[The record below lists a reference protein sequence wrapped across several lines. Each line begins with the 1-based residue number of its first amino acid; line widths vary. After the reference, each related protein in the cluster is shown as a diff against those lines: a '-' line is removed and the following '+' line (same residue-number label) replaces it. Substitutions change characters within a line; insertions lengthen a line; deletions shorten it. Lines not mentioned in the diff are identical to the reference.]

1 MRKKTASSA
10 RSDGWDLVSNLRIR
24 LKHLSNGLLP
34 DEQAVL
40 EQIMQID
47 LEALERAFQKERE
60 LQPTEQFYN
69 VVSQEMTRH
78 PEAADWV
85 LQNYSGRLTSRNRS
99 VVRASRAW
107 LSFKKASKL
116 KSSLKIEH
124 TIKEDKGESSSNKTD
139 SCRYYGEEYK
149 LNYEKIIK
157 SASIKPTL
165 LDDTTFKFLSSWEF
179 DIVAFAEKPEV
190 AGMPILVLGH
200 FIIIQSGLDELLKLN
215 MDRVDKWLRSIE
227 MSYQDQPYHNNLHGA
242 DVMCTMFYWYSS
254 ELFKANMSSLDM
266 LSSIMAALAHDV
278 GHDGVTNEFHINVW
292 SSFAQRYNNVAPL
305 ENHHA
310 ALSIQLL
317 SEDENNWLKSFEIAD
332 RFYIRSLFLRL
343 ILSTQS
349 QQHQVHLE
357 NVKDVVERLA
367 LEKNE
372 KLLMFDES
380 NWNNERIFVLEAGL
394 HFADLSNPAKPLLI
408 AMDWA
413 ERIVK
418 EFFAQGDRERE
429 LGIPVSPMCDRVKSD
444 MEIGQSGFIKFVV
457 LPSYQ
462 LWVKLIPEFES
473 IITNLKGNLSFW
485 ENKKNSGVL
494 RNSLYIQ

>member
-1 MRKKTASSA
+1 MKSINMREKTGSSE
-10 RSDGWDLVSNLRIR
+10 RSTCDSKDLVSNLRVR
-24 LKHLSNGLLP
+24 LQHLSNALLP
-34 DEQAVL
+34 DEQSEL
-40 EQIMQID
+40 SQIMQID
-47 LEALERAFQKERE
+47 LEAIESALQRGEERE

-69 VVSQEMTRH
+69 IVSQEMTRH

-107 LSFKKASKL
+107 LSFKKAAKY

-124 TIKEDKGESSSNKTD
+124 TIIEDKCESSSNTTD
-139 SCRYYGEEYK
+139 SYHYARNSVEEYK
-149 LNYEKIIK
+149 LNYEKIMK
-157 SASIKPTL
+157 SASIRPTL
-165 LDDTTFKFLSSWEF
+165 LDDTTFTFLSSWEF
-179 DIVAFAEKPEV
+179 DIIAFAEKPEV

-200 FIIIQSGLDELLKLN
+200 FIIIQSGLDKLLKLD
-215 MDRVDKWLRSIE
+215 MDRVDNWLRSIE
-227 MSYQDQPYHNNLHGA
+227 MSYQDQPYHNHLHGA

-266 LSSIMAALAHDV
+266 LSSIMAAVAHDV

-292 SSFAQRYNNVAPL
+292 SSLAQRYNNVAPL

-317 SEDENNWLKSFEIAD
+317 GEDENNWLKSFEIAD

-357 NVKDVVERLA
+357 NVKDVVGRLA
-367 LEKNE
+367 LEKNK

-380 NWNNERIFVLEAGL
+380 N
-394 HFADLSNPAKPLLI
+394 
-408 AMDWA
+408 
-413 ERIVK
+413 
-418 EFFAQGDRERE
+418 
-429 LGIPVSPMCDRVKSD
+429 
-444 MEIGQSGFIKFVV
+444 
-457 LPSYQ
+457 
-462 LWVKLIPEFES
+462 
-473 IITNLKGNLSFW
+473 
-485 ENKKNSGVL
+485 
-494 RNSLYIQ
+494 